1 MDVIYNNFW
10 LNLLLT
16 IVYAGL
22 ALNFGTAALMLVTD
36 PVAIETDIVDSNIS
50 FGNLIITPNIYD
62 YESMRYSYQ
71 VYMQKA
77 VLPPALY
84 NFINT
89 FEYFIYS
96 DIANTSLNKEAESH
110 KNDGLCV
117 EVLRLNDFK
126 KVIIE
131 QMPWILYQLL
141 NIL

>member
-1 MDVIYNNFW
+1 MDTIYNNFW

-36 PVAIETDIVDSNIS
+36 PVVIETDAIDSNVS
-50 FGNLIITPNIYD
+50 VGNLIITPDIQD

-77 VLPPALY
+77 VLTPALY
-84 NFINT
+84 NFMNT
-89 FEYFIYS
+89 FEYFIYL
-96 DIANTSLNKEAESH
+96 DTADTSLNKEAEAH
-110 KNDGLCV
+110 KDDGLYI

-126 KVIIE
+126 KVVITGE
-131 QMPWILYQLL
+131 
-141 NIL
+141 

>member
-1 MDVIYNNFW
+1 VDTIYNNFW

-22 ALNFGTAALMLVTD
+22 ALNFGTAALMLISD
-36 PVAIETDIVDSNIS
+36 PVVIESDTVGSNLS
-50 FGNLIITPNIYD
+50 VGNLIITQDLQD

-77 VLPPALY
+77 VLTPALY

-89 FEYFIYS
+89 FEYFIYL
-96 DIANTSLNKEAESH
+96 DTADTSLNKEAEAH
-110 KNDGLCV
+110 KDDGLYI

-126 KVIIE
+126 KVVIKSE
-131 QMPWILYQLL
+131 
-141 NIL
+141 

>member
-1 MDVIYNNFW
+1 VDTIYNNFW

-36 PVAIETDIVDSNIS
+36 PVVIETDAIDSNVS
-50 FGNLIITPNIYD
+50 VGNLIITPDIQD

-77 VLPPALY
+77 VLTPALY
-84 NFINT
+84 NFMNT
-89 FEYFIYS
+89 FEYFIYL
-96 DIANTSLNKEAESH
+96 DTADTSLNKEAEAH
-110 KNDGLCV
+110 KDDGLYI

-126 KVIIE
+126 KVVITGE
-131 QMPWILYQLL
+131 
-141 NIL
+141 

>member
-1 MDVIYNNFW
+1 MDTIYNNFW

-36 PVAIETDIVDSNIS
+36 PVVIETDAIDSNVS
-50 FGNLIITPNIYD
+50 VGNLIITPDIQD

-77 VLPPALY
+77 VLTPALY
-84 NFINT
+84 NLMNT
-89 FEYFIYS
+89 FEYFIYL
-96 DIANTSLNKEAESH
+96 DTADTSLNKEAEAH
-110 KNDGLCV
+110 KDDGLYI

-126 KVIIE
+126 KVVITGE
-131 QMPWILYQLL
+131 
-141 NIL
+141 

>member
-1 MDVIYNNFW
+1 MDTIYNNFW

-22 ALNFGTAALMLVTD
+22 ALNFGTAALMLISD
-36 PVAIETDIVDSNIS
+36 PVVIESDTVGSNLS
-50 FGNLIITPNIYD
+50 VGNLIITQDLQD

-77 VLPPALY
+77 VLTPALY

-89 FEYFIYS
+89 FEYFIYL
-96 DIANTSLNKEAESH
+96 DTADTSLNKEAEAH
-110 KNDGLCV
+110 KDDGLYI

-126 KVIIE
+126 KVVIKSE
-131 QMPWILYQLL
+131 
-141 NIL
+141 